1 MIQMLLV
8 FLSLGALGLTWVKY
22 YCKYFKD
29 NKLFIMVPM
38 EQKTGTKQVQNYY
51 RYDYYFVKWSQP
63 FSLTFVSSFFSDHSS
78 AHTEVLCTP

>member
-1 MIQMLLV
+1 MKRPLNQQIREVKGKKGIAMPLYSVVLFV
-8 FLSLGALGLTWVKY
+8 FFSQGALGVTWLKY

-51 RYDYYFVKWSQP
+51 R
-63 FSLTFVSSFFSDHSS
+63 
-78 AHTEVLCTP
+78 